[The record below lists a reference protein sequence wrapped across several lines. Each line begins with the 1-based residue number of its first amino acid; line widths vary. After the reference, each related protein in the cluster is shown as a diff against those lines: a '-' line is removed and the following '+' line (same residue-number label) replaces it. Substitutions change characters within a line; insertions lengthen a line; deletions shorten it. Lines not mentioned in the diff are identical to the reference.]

1 MGERPQSSRGG
12 GFMVRGESAPNRKR
26 TLALVRFRHGG
37 DRLELYFCGRM
48 IAAPWIFGMETAKS
62 YDESRAN
69 GPRHSPT
76 PDL

>member
-1 MGERPQSSRGG
+1 
-12 GFMVRGESAPNRKR
+12 MVRGESAPNRKR

-48 IAAPWIFGMETAKS
+48 IAAPSIFGM
-62 YDESRAN
+62 DDGQVLRRIPGN